1 MFVHGKMMTAVIGAT
16 ALSGMMFVP
25 SSTSFAQ
32 PAPHPAAADAI
43 SSQISAVATSDAPV
57 AAAPVVATAPAPAVA
72 PTPAPAPA
80 VAPATGRGIVG
91 TSEAP
96 AAPVRTASTEVDSE
110 LECLAKVV
118 LHEAGN
124 QSLAGRI
131 AVAEVVMNRLQDPRR
146 RFGSTICGVVLQRG
160 QFFNVHAYH
169 PQRRDARWPAAV
181 QVARQVREDMQEGD
195 HDHVTNGGL
204 FFRNSSGAQFR
215 GRRHTVTIGAHHFY
229 R

>member
-1 MFVHGKMMTAVIGAT
+1 MFVYGKTMTAAVGAV

-43 SSQISAVATSDAPV
+43 TSQISAVATSEAPV
-57 AAAPVVATAPAPAVA
+57 AAPAVVAAPTPVPAAPA
-72 PTPAPAPA
+72 PTPAPA
-80 VAPATGRGIVG
+80 RGVVG
-91 TSEAP
+91 TSEGP
-96 AAPVRTASTEVDSE
+96 AAPVRTASTEIDDE

-124 QSLAGRI
+124 QSRAGRI

-160 QFFNVHAYH
+160 QFFNVNAYH
-169 PQRRDARWPAAV
+169 PQRRDARWGAAV
-181 QVARQVREDMQEGD
+181 EIARQVREDMQEGD
-195 HDHVTNGGL
+195 HNEVTNGGL

-215 GRRHTVTIGAHHFY
+215 GRQRTVTIGAHHFY

>member
-1 MFVHGKMMTAVIGAT
+1 MYFNGKTMSAAIGAV

-43 SSQISAVATSDAPV
+43 TSQISASATSE
-57 AAAPVVATAPAPAVA
+57 APVVAPAVVAA
-72 PTPAPAPA
+72 PTPAPAA
-80 VAPATGRGIVG
+80 APAPAATPTTARGVIG

-96 AAPVRTASTEVDSE
+96 AAPTRTASTEVDSE

-124 QSLAGRI
+124 QSRAGRI

-160 QFFNVHAYH
+160 QFFNVNAYH
-169 PQRRDARWPAAV
+169 PQRRDARWGAAV
-181 QVARQVREDMQEGD
+181 EIARQVRQDMQEGD
-195 HDHVTNGGL
+195 HDEVTNGGL
-204 FFRNSSGAQFR
+204 FFRNSSGAPFR
-215 GRRHTVTIGAHHFY
+215 GRQRTVTIGAHHFY

>member
-1 MFVHGKMMTAVIGAT
+1 MFVYGKTMTAVIGAT

-32 PAPHPAAADAI
+32 PAPHPAAAEGITA
-43 SSQISAVATSDAPV
+43 QISAAATTEAPI
-57 AAAPVVATAPAPAVA
+57 AAPAIA
-72 PTPAPAPA
+72 PAPAPA
-80 VAPATGRGIVG
+80 PAAAPTAARGVVA

-96 AAPVRTASTEVDSE
+96 EAPVRTASTEIDDE

-124 QSLAGRI
+124 QSRAGRI

-169 PQRRDARWPAAV
+169 PQRRDARWGAAV
-181 QVARQVREDMQEGD
+181 EIARQVRADMQEGD

-204 FFRNSSGAQFR
+204 FFRNSSGAPFR
-215 GRRHTVTIGAHHFY
+215 GRTRTVTIGAHHFY

>member
-43 SSQISAVATSDAPV
+43 SAQISAVATPEAPV
-57 AAAPVVATAPAPAVA
+57 AAPAVVAA

-80 VAPATGRGIVG
+80 PAPAAPTSARGVIG

-96 AAPVRTASTEVDSE
+96 AAPVRTASTEIDDD

-124 QSLAGRI
+124 QSLTGRI

-169 PQRRDARWPAAV
+169 PQRRDARWGAAV
-181 QVARQVREDMQEGD
+181 EVARQVRQDMQEGD

-215 GRRHTVTIGAHHFY
+215 GRTRTVTIGAHHFY

>member
-1 MFVHGKMMTAVIGAT
+1 MFSHGKTLSAAVGAV

-25 SSTSFAQ
+25 SSTSFAS
-32 PAPHPAAADAI
+32 PAPQPAAAEATVP
-43 SSQISAVATSDAPV
+43 QISPVAIPEAPV
-57 AAAPVVATAPAPAVA
+57 AAPAVAPA
-72 PTPAPAPA
+72 PTPAPAR
-80 VAPATGRGIVG
+80 GRGVIG

-96 AAPVRTASTEVDSE
+96 AAPTRTASTEIDSE

-124 QSLAGRI
+124 QSRAGRI

-160 QFFNVHAYH
+160 QFFNVNSYH
-169 PQRRDARWPAAV
+169 PQRRDARWAAAV
-181 QVARQVREDMQEGD
+181 QVARQVREDMQDGD
-195 HDHVTNGGL
+195 HAEVTNGGL

-215 GRRHTVTIGAHHFY
+215 GRQRTVTIGAHHFY

>member
-1 MFVHGKMMTAVIGAT
+1 MYFHGKTMSAAIGAV

-25 SSTSFAQ
+25 SSTSFAS
-32 PAPHPAAADAI
+32 PAPQPAAAEATVPQV
-43 SSQISAVATSDAPV
+43 SPVVTPAASVAAPAV
-57 AAAPVVATAPAPAVA
+57 AAAPT
-72 PTPAPAPA
+72 PTPA
-80 VAPATGRGIVG
+80 RGVIG

-96 AAPVRTASTEVDSE
+96 AAPVRAASTEIDDE

-124 QSLAGRI
+124 QSRAGRI

-146 RFGSTICGVVLQRG
+146 RFGRTICGVILQRG

-169 PQRRDARWPAAV
+169 PQRRDARWGAAV
-181 QVARQVREDMQEGD
+181 EIARQVREDMQEGD
-195 HDHVTNGGL
+195 HAEVTNGGL
-204 FFRNSSGAQFR
+204 FFRNSSGAHFR
-215 GRRHTVTIGAHHFY
+215 GRQRTATIGAHHFY

>member
-1 MFVHGKMMTAVIGAT
+1 MYFHGKMMTAVIGAT

-43 SSQISAVATSDAPV
+43 SSQISAVATTEAPI
-57 AAAPVVATAPAPAVA
+57 AAPAVVAA

-80 VAPATGRGIVG
+80 PTVAPAPSRGVVG

-96 AAPVRTASTEVDSE
+96 EAPVRTASNEVDRE

-124 QSLAGRI
+124 QSRAGRI

-160 QFFNVHAYH
+160 QFFNVNAYH
-169 PQRRDARWPAAV
+169 PQRRDARWGAAV
-181 QVARQVREDMQEGD
+181 EIARQVRQDMMEGD
-195 HDHVTNGGL
+195 HDEVTNGGL
-204 FFRNSSGAQFR
+204 FFRNSSGAPFR
-215 GRRHTVTIGAHHFY
+215 GRQRTVTIGAHHFY